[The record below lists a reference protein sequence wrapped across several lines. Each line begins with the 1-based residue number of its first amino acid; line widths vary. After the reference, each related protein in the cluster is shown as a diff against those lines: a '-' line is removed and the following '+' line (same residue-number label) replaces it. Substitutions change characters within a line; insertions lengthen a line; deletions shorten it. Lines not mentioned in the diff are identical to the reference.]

1 VARTE
6 STDESALAGVEVQG
20 LNQEMAREL
29 GLRGDVHGVVV
40 VNVEPESS
48 ADRVG
53 LAQGDVIR
61 EINRHP
67 VKSLNDYEKIV
78 SGLKKDQD
86 ALLLINRRG
95 ASLFITVNA

>member
-1 VARTE
+1 
-6 STDESALAGVEVQG
+6 LAGVEVQS
-20 LNQEMAREL
+20 LNQQMAREL
-29 GLRGDVHGVVV
+29 GLHGNVHGVVV
-40 VNVEPESS
+40 VNIEPDSQ

-67 VKSLNDYEKIV
+67 VKSVKDYEKIV
-78 SGLKKDQD
+78 SGLKKDQS

-95 ASLFITVNA
+95 SSLFLTVTA